1 MEHLFTTNI
10 FSKNELEKMK
20 NLKDIE
26 SYSGYFE
33 KFIKLIPIVKGA
45 FENLHR
51 IKEKLENLMRDD
63 FNGVFCHLGE
73 LKEATD
79 EGKVVKKFGKSSY
92 FGKIICFIY
101 SALMD
106 FCKTDKINGILISE
120 KFVDNVKGIL
130 YNKTHI
136 HQSHITGDIIGCAHS
151 YCNFK
156 VRENKKKSVQ

>member
-1 MEHLFTTNI
+1 MNDIRKQTFIEKNLIAPSKTTCCVCGFFLNTEACGEHLRWNDFIIEMEHLFTTNI

-63 FNGVFCHLGE
+63 LMV
-73 LKEATD
+73 
-79 EGKVVKKFGKSSY
+79 Y
-92 FGKIICFIY
+92 FV
-101 SALMD
+101 
-106 FCKTDKINGILISE
+106 T
-120 KFVDNVKGIL
+120 
-130 YNKTHI
+130 
-136 HQSHITGDIIGCAHS
+136 
-151 YCNFK
+151 
-156 VRENKKKSVQ
+156 